1 MGDQE
6 EPEALCEGDCE
17 VQDARIAVRG
27 VPARG
32 DSNNRVCNRVLHRIC
47 HRIYSNNGPQ
57 DERTDQSWID
67 IPGVVVRIHRRIV
80 GVHGSVG
87 GEYDARS
94 QLR

>member
-1 MGDQE
+1 MGGQE

-17 VQDARIAVRG
+17 VQDARIAARG

-67 IPGVVVRIHRRIV
+67 RYPRGGGRNAQKNRRWSSWYCGWGV
-80 GVHGSVG
+80 
-87 GEYDARS
+87 
-94 QLR
+94 